1 MKEHGQLG
9 YPNSAGVIGGG
20 FVMGRNAGEGNH
32 QPERQ
37 DLHQPGCFT
46 TDSAA
51 DDAGHR
57 PECLALHRSVCCTT
71 EIASGEGGRPVARKL
86 ALLREYRAMTE
97 RLLAALHTSR
107 GRETG
112 ASPTVPAGATMERQ
126 NTAAENSPTCIVRE
140 TVPGRHNNPAFIRD
154 NPESAGGDKMD
165 HSLTVLTGGS
175 ENNPESPETRGEVE
189 RRTAASCG
197 DKNPESLEQELLTSV
212 GQLLAARQ
220 EIIRQI
226 DELDRQLTAS
236 AAPLLGAVETRSAL
250 QEIRALEEQ
259 SRHLMDCHLQELRNK
274 IVRLQAGRRA
284 LEYMKVMAAGA
295 GKLDASR

>member
-1 MKEHGQLG
+1 MKMHGQND
-9 YPNSAGVIGGG
+9 YPSCAGVGCGG
-20 FVMGRNAGEGNH
+20 FTPHNAAGERGQ
-32 QPERQ
+32 QPEHPVFHR
-37 DLHQPGCFT
+37 PGCLT
-46 TDSAA
+46 IESAA
-51 DDAGHR
+51 GDGGH
-57 PECLALHRSVCCTT
+57 PA
-71 EIASGEGGRPVARKL
+71 ARKL

-97 RLLAALHTSR
+97 GLIAALHTSR

-112 ASPTVPAGATMERQ
+112 ASPTVPAGAAMERQ
-126 NTAAENSPTCIVRE
+126 NTAPESNPTCIVRE

-165 HSLTVLTGGS
+165 YSLTVLTGGS

-189 RRTAASCG
+189 HRTAPAREDNNPESPEAKSEVERRMAASCG
-197 DKNPESLEQELLTSV
+197 DKNPESLEQELLTRV

-250 QEIRALEEQ
+250 QEIRALEKQ